1 MVEDIREIKGN
12 IAKNLRY
19 YRDLKGFTQR
29 QLAAELGI
37 KHNTI
42 SSWENGTNS
51 LDAAV
56 LMEICDL
63 LGVSL
68 DEMYKGEKKDSPIN
82 ELSEREQ
89 YAVSLFRKL
98 PDEEQLKII
107 GRLEVMTER

>member
-1 MVEDIREIKGN
+1 MEDIREIKEN

-19 YRDLKGFTQR
+19 YRDLRGLTQR

-51 LDAAV
+51 VDAAV

-63 LGVSL
+63 LKISL
-68 DEMYKGEKKDSPIN
+68 DEMYKGEKRDSPIN
-82 ELSEREQ
+82 GLSEREQ

-98 PDEEQLKII
+98 LNEEQLKII
-107 GRLEVMTER
+107 VRLEVMTER

>member
-1 MVEDIREIKGN
+1 MDDIKEIKEN
-12 IAKNLRY
+12 IARNLKY
-19 YRDLKGFTQR
+19 YRDLKGLTQR

-51 LDAAV
+51 IDAAV

-63 LGVSL
+63 LGITL
-68 DEMYKGEKKDSPIN
+68 DEMYRGEKRDSPIN
-82 ELSEREQ
+82 GLSEGEQ

-98 PDEEQLKII
+98 PDEDQLKII
-107 GRLEVMTER
+107 GRLEVMTEG